1 MKTNKLY
8 RRQLEAARRLAGWID
23 RHPYITNA
31 ILATEAVIL
40 ALYVF
45 LYYPL

>member
-1 MKTNKLY
+1 MTINKTY
-8 RRQLEAARRLAGWID
+8 RRQLEAARRLFGWVD
-23 RHPYITNA
+23 RHPYLTKVIIA
-31 ILATEAVIL
+31 AEAVVF